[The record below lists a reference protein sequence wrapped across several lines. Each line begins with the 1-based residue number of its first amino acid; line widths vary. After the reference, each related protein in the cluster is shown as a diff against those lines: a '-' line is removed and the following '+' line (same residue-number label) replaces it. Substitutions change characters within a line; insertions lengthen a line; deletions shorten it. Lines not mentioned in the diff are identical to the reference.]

1 MLDLVYL
8 ALKKRLTI
16 KVPGLDGIDW
26 HLNQYAQV
34 GEDIITI
41 TPGLYV
47 KFLPVEWKTLPDSI
61 QRGVLQFE
69 THLVSDTAYGDER
82 DMTDKVYIDH
92 LGTESKVFQA
102 LMNFRPLL
110 SYVPG
115 FEALFNT
122 ADDRVLL
129 ESIVRVNS
137 VPHGELD
144 NIAKTSQRFQS
155 VMYDYSA
162 QQQLQTVLATL
173 ECEVTIGAPTVWQD
187 SQGNAYTMDD
197 LTEWLGEID

>member
-8 ALKKRLTI
+8 ALKKRLTE
-16 KVPGLDGIDW
+16 KVPALDGIDW

-34 GEDIITI
+34 GDDSITI
-41 TPGLYV
+41 TPGLYI
-47 KFLPVEWKTLPDSI
+47 KFLPIDWKTMPDNI
-61 QRGVLQFE
+61 QRGVLVFE

-82 DMTDKVYIDH
+82 DMTDKDYIDH

-102 LMNFRPLL
+102 LMNFRFLL

-115 FEALFNT
+115 YESFFTT
-122 ADDRVLL
+122 ANDRVLL
-129 ESIVRVNS
+129 ESIVRVSS

-144 NIAKTSQRFQS
+144 NIAKTNQRFQA

-162 QQQLQTVLATL
+162 QPQWQTVVAAL
-173 ECEVTIGAPTVWQD
+173 ECEVIVGSPTVWQD
-187 SQGNAYTMDD
+187 SQGNSYTEED
-197 LTEWLGEID
+197 LSPWLGED